1 MGTFK
6 LSRTQGIG
14 LFVVITLLA
23 IYLVINFLKG
33 EDLFNGK
40 KGYYTVYENVEG
52 LTATSPVYIRGLKV
66 GMIEDISYDAIN
78 DNFIVSFNVKSEY
91 AIPANSIMEFYSSD
105 LLGGK
110 SVRIH
115 MGDSNII
122 AQSGDTL
129 ASKIIPDMVSML
141 TSELIPVKEQLTEVM
156 SSVNK
161 VLTNVNDILDTNGK
175 ENLSQAIKHLNKTLA
190 NAEGV
195 TKNLNTL
202 SPEIKGIVENLN
214 KLTASLGNS
223 SEDIN
228 NTFKNLNKISANLSE
243 ADLQATINSLKDLAQ
258 KLQDPNGSVG
268 KLLTSDSMHKS
279 VDSLVQNLNSFIE
292 KVSENPKKYIKISVF

>member
-66 GMIEDISYDAIN
+66 GMIEDISYNAIN

-91 AIPANSIMEFYSSD
+91 AIPVNSIMEFYSSD

-129 ASKIIPDMVSML
+129 ASRIIPDMVSML

-243 ADLQATINSLKDLAQ
+243 ADLQATINSLKELVQ